1 MDREDVYRRVTE
13 TAERFGAGNPQQ
25 IKLLC
30 SQLSAA
36 PPDELLSGLL
46 LVVSRCD
53 PAAPNYQPQ
62 ELAGRILAALRPKA
76 KVDLARCLREILP
89 TYNASIEQIPQYFE
103 SRCGKLLVL
112 NELHLIESENPQ
124 TRAAASSRTMRWWLG
139 DST

>member
-25 IKLLC
+25 LKLLC
-30 SQLSAA
+30 SQFSAA
-36 PPDELLSGLL
+36 PPDELLAGLL

-53 PAAPNYQPQ
+53 PAAPSYQLQ
-62 ELAGRILAALRPKA
+62 ELAGRILAALRPEA

-89 TYNASIEQIPQYFE
+89 SYNASIEQIPKYLE
-103 SRCGKLLVL
+103 DRCGKQLVL
-112 NELHLIESENPQ
+112 KELRLIESESLQN
-124 TRAAASSRTMRWWLG
+124 RAAASSRTMRWWLG